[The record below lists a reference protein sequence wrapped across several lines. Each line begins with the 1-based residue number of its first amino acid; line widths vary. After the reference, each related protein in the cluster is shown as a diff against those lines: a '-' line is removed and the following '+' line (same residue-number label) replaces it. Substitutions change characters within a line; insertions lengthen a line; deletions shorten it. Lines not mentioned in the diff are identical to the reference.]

1 MSVTPLTIIADDIQL
16 PINTRILSTPD
27 SGDSLTPPHIM
38 NTRTRNRNHSKSDDC
53 SFDIANRRPTY
64 SPNYDNELYHINKEK
79 LTQKITEQLTEQIAK
94 KLTDELA
101 DKVCKDMKQH
111 MLETLSNMNINPKP
125 PPKKCCII
133 S

>member
-1 MSVTPLTIIADDIQL
+1 MSVAPLSILTDIQL
-16 PINTRILSTPD
+16 PVNTRVLSTPD
-27 SGDSLTPPHIM
+27 SGDSITSSNSM
-38 NTRTRNRNHSKSDDC
+38 TKRNRNHAKSDDC

-64 SPNYDNELYHINKEK
+64 SPNSENELYYINKEK

-101 DKVCKDMKQH
+101 DKICKDMKQH
-111 MLETLSNMNINPKP
+111 MIETLSNININPKP
-125 PPKKCCII
+125 PPKKCCMI